1 MAINISQAFHRTSAN
16 PIDDTLALTK
26 AEMLTV
32 NDNLMPSKYLTVCQD
47 DGQIYLYDKNATPST
62 ETGKFILFEA
72 GGGGSAPIGTV
83 IAFMGTTAPT
93 NYVACDGTIY
103 NISDYPKL
111 ANFFE
116 QQFGTKNNFGGDGTT
131 TFAVPNLNGE
141 FLRGTGTNGHTN
153 QGSGANV
160 GVHQDATGI
169 LFGIHSL
176 SGSNG
181 TITEYWN
188 EDFADSVNHNVLPQ
202 NTDGDIIGTN
212 KSKLLRFNADEVLA
226 SAGNMQFKNVRP
238 TATSVLFCICART
251 EETEQAGHEYSTT
264 EHIVGT
270 WTNGKN
276 IYEKLIPIN
285 QNLSAGET
293 YEVSLPD
300 CEEIIQHK
308 FKMSWSDLSTD
319 IVRIVDDSWAYQN
332 ASPSNILTTDV
343 FYRPS
348 THKIIFRTSNAIGL
362 FYVIAQYT
370 KTTD

>member
-47 DGQIYLYDKNATPST
+47 DGQIYLYDKNATPSA

-72 GGGGSAPIGTV
+72 GGGGSSPIGTV

-93 NYVACDGTIY
+93 NYVACDGTVY

-160 GVHQDATGI
+160 GVHQDAT
-169 LFGIHSL
+169 
-176 SGSNG
+176 
-181 TITEYWN
+181 
-188 EDFADSVNHNVLPQ
+188 NHPN
-202 NTDGDIIGTN
+202 IGTA
-212 KSKLLRFNADEVLA
+212 KSAELGVYGIATSTA
-226 SAGNMQFKNVRP
+226 SPINNSDSTHTAGVTAFTLTNGGPWASGANVYVTSRP
-238 TATSVLFCICART
+238 TNTSVLFCICART
-251 EETEQAGHEYSTT
+251 EETEPTGHEYSTT
-264 EHIVGT
+264 EHVVGT
-270 WTNGKN
+270 WINGKP
-276 IYEKLIPIN
+276 IYEKLIQIN
-285 QNLSAGET
+285 QNLSAGST
-293 YEVSLPD
+293 YEVTLSD
-300 CEEIIQHK
+300 CEEIIQHR
-308 FKMSWSDLSTD
+308 FKMSWNNLITD
-319 IVRIVDDSWAYQN
+319 VVRIVDDAWAYQN

-343 FYRPS
+343 YYAPS
-348 THKIIFRTSNAIGL
+348 THKVTFRTSNAIGL
-362 FYVIAQYT
+362 FYLIVQYT